1 MLDWLKGRELRVV
14 VVLTAAVLAAI
25 AAAVAYAAA
34 TYAPNTAV
42 VDLTTRCSGQNA
54 EVEQAT
60 DPANGLVYDEWM
72 GCSGIAFAR
81 STDGGKTFSTPLNVP
96 GSVGSAFNAWD
107 PALAVGPDGTVYAAF
122 MTSHSSQWYPV
133 VAASFDHGKT
143 FPQVTQLVPPDPKNW
158 GDRPFITVGP
168 DGAVYVTW
176 DYGPE
181 RSSVTYLC
189 AASGSCGFATGD
201 VNVVLQKSTDQAKTF
216 GSMVH
221 VSPGFP
227 ASGGDLAPLV
237 VEPNGAIDLLYQG
250 YGISDPVT
258 YAMTPAYEYFTRSTD
273 GGATWS
279 TPLKVGA
286 SAGTM
291 SLDEW
296 WIDTSIGL
304 DASGNLYA
312 AWDTQGT
319 NADGSPSDT
328 GWLAYSTDH
337 GRSWSAAIQA
347 TPDSFAVPHIM
358 EVEGGPAG
366 TAYVGVLTDSDP
378 RGYAMYLRTFSIKGG
393 WQSAPYQVS
402 DEFGNPDVWP
412 GDTFG
417 ISLLGPNDVM
427 LSWGSAT
434 PSVGNKKSDIFA
446 RSVHVVLR

>member
-1 MLDWLKGRELRVV
+1 
-14 VVLTAAVLAAI
+14 
-25 AAAVAYAAA
+25 
-34 TYAPNTAV
+34 
-42 VDLTTRCSGQNA
+42 
-54 EVEQAT
+54 
-60 DPANGLVYDEWM
+60 
-72 GCSGIAFAR
+72 
-81 STDGGKTFSTPLNVP
+81 
-96 GSVGSAFNAWD
+96 
-107 PALAVGPDGTVYAAF
+107 
-122 MTSHSSQWYPV
+122 V

-304 DASGNLYA
+304 DAGGNLYA